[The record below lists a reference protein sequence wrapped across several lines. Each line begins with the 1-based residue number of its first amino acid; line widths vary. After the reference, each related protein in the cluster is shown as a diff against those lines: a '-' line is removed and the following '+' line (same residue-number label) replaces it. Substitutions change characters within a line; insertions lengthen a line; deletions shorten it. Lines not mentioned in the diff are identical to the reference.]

1 MVIVRP
7 ALLAPLTLHG
17 SASGKRRGGS
27 GTSKPPA
34 LSTPRAETFLE
45 PKTLSHRESVF
56 FSWTVHCAAVGG
68 SAAYGCGIPLAG
80 AARSLFGAPNG
91 APAGTQAKRFLWG
104 EEEQRSVRSFRRKA
118 ETESSGLCDDDNGGA
133 DSLRRVGA
141 NPPRRGWHNIQT
153 NSPYSAQVLLPVI
166 RTSANRPIRVSG
178 PLIRTSRLP
187 SVREARG

>member
-1 MVIVRP
+1 MATKKSV
-7 ALLAPLTLHG
+7 LQAPLTLHG

-80 AARSLFGAPNG
+80 AARFLFG
-91 APAGTQAKRFLWG
+91 K
-104 EEEQRSVRSFRRKA
+104 
-118 ETESSGLCDDDNGGA
+118 TEKKMGGA
-133 DSLRRVGA
+133 ISFLLTSPHFFAKMDKLRS
-141 NPPRRGWHNIQT
+141 N
-153 NSPYSAQVLLPVI
+153 
-166 RTSANRPIRVSG
+166 
-178 PLIRTSRLP
+178 
-187 SVREARG
+187 

>member
-1 MVIVRP
+1 MRKFG
-7 ALLAPLTLHG
+7 A
-17 SASGKRRGGS
+17 KR
-27 GTSKPPA
+27 
-34 LSTPRAETFLE
+34 
-45 PKTLSHRESVF
+45 F

-141 NPPRRGWHNIQT
+141 NPPRRGWLFLFIE
-153 NSPYSAQVLLPVI
+153 SFLYIEKESCF
-166 RTSANRPIRVSG
+166 
-178 PLIRTSRLP
+178 
-187 SVREARG
+187 